1 MRFTKGPWLA
11 AATSVYPDRE
21 PRGFE
26 IKIQRPIED
35 SISLEEAQANSH
47 LVAAAP
53 DMYEVLNDVWDAL
66 TDGGLRI
73 FTEDQDDYYIRAIEK
88 ALKKARGES

>member
-53 DMYEVLNDVWDAL
+53 DMYELLDKINAAFYTRTSRKEWLALMEMTKPLLN
-66 TDGGLRI
+66 
-73 FTEDQDDYYIRAIEK
+73 
-88 ALKKARGES
+88 KARGES